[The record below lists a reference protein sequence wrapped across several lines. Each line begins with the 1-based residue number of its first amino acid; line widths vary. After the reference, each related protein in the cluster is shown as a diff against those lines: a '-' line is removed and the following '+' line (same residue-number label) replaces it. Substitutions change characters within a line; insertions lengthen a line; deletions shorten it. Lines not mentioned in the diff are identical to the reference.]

1 MTRNAVLGLVLLP
14 VLPVVPT
21 EGTAVLRVDNIWAK
35 GRHHALFGRTTFS
48 VGGGEVIIVQA
59 DSQMERTS
67 LGLALTGRLPL
78 SGGEICWS
86 AGDEEPQPI
95 SMKKLRRISDIV
107 DSPDVTAPEQHM
119 RVHDYVSEM
128 LSYNLPI
135 FGRSRAGR
143 WLKERGLEDLDG
155 LWMDELDGE
164 MNIGLMAALAQS
176 SPSDLLVFDTPS
188 RHLNH
193 TRMWLPFLE
202 ELAHDEDRPRTV
214 VAIVPHISESWQG
227 ARAVVGSVHM
237 DQDGEFEPAE
247 EPAEELT
254 EAEELAVAEELA
266 QTEPVIDVIEVE
278 EIPLTSSIPLTPAA
292 SGVTEAVR
300 TVDPKPT
307 NQKLTDQKPNAQKTA
322 EKE

>member
-1 MTRNAVLGLVLLP
+1 M
-14 VLPVVPT
+14 
-21 EGTAVLRVDNIWAK
+21 
-35 GRHHALFGRTTFS
+35 
-48 VGGGEVIIVQA
+48 GGGEVIIVQA

-86 AGDEEPQPI
+86 AGDEDPQPI

-128 LSYNLPI
+128 LSYNLPV

-143 WLKERGLEDLDG
+143 WLKEHGLEDLDG

-164 MNIGLMAALAQS
+164 MNIELMAALAQS

-202 ELAHDEDRPRTV
+202 ELANDEDRPRTV
-214 VAIVPHISESWQG
+214 VAIVPHISGDWHG

-237 DQDGEFEPAE
+237 DQDGEFDPAE

-254 EAEELAVAEELA
+254 ETEELIQAEP
-266 QTEPVIDVIEVE
+266 TIDVVEVREVE
-278 EIPLTSSIPLTPAA
+278 EIPSTSSTPLTPVVSDGAGAA
-292 SGVTEAVR
+292 QTAESKTDTQKTG
-300 TVDPKPT
+300 
-307 NQKLTDQKPNAQKTA
+307 NQKTVAQKTA

>member
-1 MTRNAVLGLVLLP
+1 M
-14 VLPVVPT
+14 
-21 EGTAVLRVDNIWAK
+21 LRVDNIWAK

-128 LSYNLPI
+128 LSYNLPV

-143 WLKERGLEDLDG
+143 WLKEHGLEDLDG

-164 MNIGLMAALAQS
+164 MNIELMAALAQS

-202 ELAHDEDRPRTV
+202 ELANDEDRPRTV
-214 VAIVPHISESWQG
+214 VAIVPHISGDWHG

-254 EAEELAVAEELA
+254 ETEELIQAEP
-266 QTEPVIDVIEVE
+266 TIDVVEVREVE
-278 EIPLTSSIPLTPAA
+278 EIPSTSSTPLTPVVSDGSGAA
-292 SGVTEAVR
+292 QTAESKT
-300 TVDPKPT
+300 D
-307 NQKLTDQKPNAQKTA
+307 NQKTGNQKTVAQKTA

>member
-1 MTRNAVLGLVLLP
+1 M
-14 VLPVVPT
+14 
-21 EGTAVLRVDNIWAK
+21 LRVDNIWAK
-35 GRHHALFGRTTFS
+35 GRHHALFGRTTFL

-86 AGDEEPQPI
+86 AGDEDPQPI

-128 LSYNLPI
+128 LSYNLPV

-143 WLKERGLEDLDG
+143 WLKEHGLEDLDG

-164 MNIGLMAALAQS
+164 MNIELMAALAQS

-202 ELAHDEDRPRTV
+202 ELANDEDRPRTV
-214 VAIVPHISESWQG
+214 VAIVPHISGDWHG

-254 EAEELAVAEELA
+254 ETEELTQAEP
-266 QTEPVIDVIEVE
+266 TIDVVEVCEVE
-278 EIPLTSSIPLTPAA
+278 EIPSTSSTPLTPVVSDGSGAA
-292 SGVTEAVR
+292 QTAESKT
-300 TVDPKPT
+300 D
-307 NQKLTDQKPNAQKTA
+307 NQKTGNQKTVAQKTA

>member
-1 MTRNAVLGLVLLP
+1 MTRNAVFGLVLLP
-14 VLPVVPT
+14 VLPVVPI

-78 SGGEICWS
+78 SGGEIYWS
-86 AGDEEPQPI
+86 AGDEDPQPI

-143 WLKERGLEDLDG
+143 WLKEHGLEDLDG

-164 MNIGLMAALAQS
+164 MNIELMAALAQS

-202 ELAHDEDRPRTV
+202 ELANDEDRPRTV
-214 VAIVPHISESWQG
+214 VAIVPHISGDWHG

-254 EAEELAVAEELA
+254 ETEELTQAEP
-266 QTEPVIDVIEVE
+266 TIDVVEVREVE
-278 EIPLTSSIPLTPAA
+278 EIPSTSSTPLTPVVSDGSGAA
-292 SGVTEAVR
+292 QTAESKT
-300 TVDPKPT
+300 D
-307 NQKLTDQKPNAQKTA
+307 NQKTGNQKTVAQKTA

>member
-1 MTRNAVLGLVLLP
+1 MRFSGSYFYP
-14 VLPVVPT
+14 FLPVVPI

-128 LSYNLPI
+128 LSYNLPV

-143 WLKERGLEDLDG
+143 WLKEHGLEDLDG

-164 MNIGLMAALAQS
+164 MNIELMAALAQS

-202 ELAHDEDRPRTV
+202 ELANDEDRPRTV
-214 VAIVPHISESWQG
+214 VAIVPHISGDWHG

-254 EAEELAVAEELA
+254 ETEELIQAEP
-266 QTEPVIDVIEVE
+266 TIDVVEVREVE
-278 EIPLTSSIPLTPAA
+278 EIPSTSSTPLTPVVSDGSGAA
-292 SGVTEAVR
+292 QTAESKT
-300 TVDPKPT
+300 D
-307 NQKLTDQKPNAQKTA
+307 NQKTGNQKTVAQKTA

>member
-1 MTRNAVLGLVLLP
+1 M
-14 VLPVVPT
+14 
-21 EGTAVLRVDNIWAK
+21 
-35 GRHHALFGRTTFS
+35 
-48 VGGGEVIIVQA
+48 GGGEVIIVQA

-128 LSYNLPI
+128 LSYNLPV

-143 WLKERGLEDLDG
+143 WLKEHGLEDLDG

-164 MNIGLMAALAQS
+164 MNIELMAALAQS

-202 ELAHDEDRPRTV
+202 ELANDEDRPRTV
-214 VAIVPHISESWQG
+214 VAIVPHISGDWHG

-254 EAEELAVAEELA
+254 ETEELIQAEP
-266 QTEPVIDVIEVE
+266 TIDVVEVREVE
-278 EIPLTSSIPLTPAA
+278 EIPSTSSTPLTPVVSDGSGAA
-292 SGVTEAVR
+292 QTAESKT
-300 TVDPKPT
+300 D
-307 NQKLTDQKPNAQKTA
+307 NQKTGNQKTVAQKTA

>member
-1 MTRNAVLGLVLLP
+1 
-14 VLPVVPT
+14 
-21 EGTAVLRVDNIWAK
+21 VLRVDNIWAK
-35 GRHHALFGRTTFS
+35 GRHHALFGRTSFS
-48 VGGGEVIIVQA
+48 VNQGEVIIIQA

-78 SGGEICWS
+78 SGGEIFWS
-86 AGDEEPQPI
+86 AGNGEPQPI

-135 FGRSRAGR
+135 FGRSRASR
-143 WLKERGLEDLDG
+143 WLAERGLEELDG

-164 MNIGLMAALAQS
+164 MNIELMTALAQS

-202 ELAHDEDRPRTV
+202 ELASDEERPRTV
-214 VAIVPHISESWQG
+214 VAIVPHISESWRG

-237 DQDGEFEPAE
+237 DQDGEFELAE
-247 EPAEELT
+247 QPETEELT
-254 EAEELAVAEELA
+254 E
-266 QTEPVIDVIEVE
+266 TEPVIDVIEVREVE
-278 EIPLTSSIPLTPAA
+278 EIPLTSSIPLTLAA
-292 SGVTEAVR
+292 SGTFGAVQ
-300 TVDPKPT
+300 TAESKTD
-307 NQKLTDQKPNAQKTA
+307 NQKTGNQKTVAQKTA

>member
-1 MTRNAVLGLVLLP
+1 M
-14 VLPVVPT
+14 
-21 EGTAVLRVDNIWAK
+21 LRVDNIWAK

-48 VGGGEVIIVQA
+48 VGRGEVIIVQA

-86 AGDEEPQPI
+86 AGDEDPQPI

-128 LSYNLPI
+128 LSYNLPV

-143 WLKERGLEDLDG
+143 WLKEHGLEDLDG

-164 MNIGLMAALAQS
+164 MNIELMAALAQS

-202 ELAHDEDRPRTV
+202 ELANDEDRPRTV
-214 VAIVPHISESWQG
+214 VAIVPHISGDWHG

-247 EPAEELT
+247 EPAEELAET
-254 EAEELAVAEELA
+254 EELTQAEP
-266 QTEPVIDVIEVE
+266 TIDVVEVREVE
-278 EIPLTSSIPLTPAA
+278 EIPLTSSIPLIPVVSDGAGAA
-292 SGVTEAVR
+292 QTAESKT
-300 TVDPKPT
+300 D
-307 NQKLTDQKPNAQKTA
+307 NQKTGNQKTVAQKTA

>member
-1 MTRNAVLGLVLLP
+1 M
-14 VLPVVPT
+14 
-21 EGTAVLRVDNIWAK
+21 LRVDNIWAK

-78 SGGEICWS
+78 SGGEIYWS

-95 SMKKLRRISDIV
+95 SMKKLRRISDII
-107 DSPDVTAPEQHM
+107 DSPDVTSPEQHM

-164 MNIGLMAALAQS
+164 MNIELMEQPLGSAGLRYPVAPPEPHAHVAS
-176 SPSDLLVFDTPS
+176 
-188 RHLNH
+188 
-193 TRMWLPFLE
+193 LP
-202 ELAHDEDRPRTV
+202 R
-214 VAIVPHISESWQG
+214 G
-227 ARAVVGSVHM
+227 AGQR
-237 DQDGEFEPAE
+237 
-247 EPAEELT
+247 
-254 EAEELAVAEELA
+254 
-266 QTEPVIDVIEVE
+266 
-278 EIPLTSSIPLTPAA
+278 
-292 SGVTEAVR
+292 
-300 TVDPKPT
+300 
-307 NQKLTDQKPNAQKTA
+307 
-322 EKE
+322 

>member
-1 MTRNAVLGLVLLP
+1 M
-14 VLPVVPT
+14 
-21 EGTAVLRVDNIWAK
+21 LRVDNIWAK
-35 GRHHALFGRTTFS
+35 GRHHALFGRTSFS
-48 VGGGEVIIVQA
+48 VNQGEVIIIPA

-78 SGGEICWS
+78 SGGEIFWS
-86 AGDEEPQPI
+86 AGNGEPQPI

-164 MNIGLMAALAQS
+164 MNIELMTALAQS

-202 ELAHDEDRPRTV
+202 ELASDEECPRTV
-214 VAIVPHISESWQG
+214 VAIVPHISESWRG

-237 DQDGEFEPAE
+237 DQDGEFELAE
-247 EPAEELT
+247 ESVEEQPET
-254 EAEELAVAEELA
+254 EELAE
-266 QTEPVIDVIEVE
+266 TEPVIDVIEVREVE
-278 EIPLTSSIPLTPAA
+278 EIPLTSSIPLTLAA
-292 SGVTEAVR
+292 SGTSGAVQ
-300 TVDPKPT
+300 TAESKTDNQMT
-307 NQKLTDQKPNAQKTA
+307 GNQKTVVQKTA

>member
-35 GRHHALFGRTTFS
+35 GRHHALFGRTSFS

-143 WLKERGLEDLDG
+143 WLKEHGLEDLDG

-164 MNIGLMAALAQS
+164 MNIELMAALAQS

-202 ELAHDEDRPRTV
+202 ELANDEDRPRTV
-214 VAIVPHISESWQG
+214 VAIVPHISGDWHG

-254 EAEELAVAEELA
+254 ETEELTQAEP
-266 QTEPVIDVIEVE
+266 TIDVVEVREVE
-278 EIPLTSSIPLTPAA
+278 EIPSTSSTPLTPVVSDGSGAA
-292 SGVTEAVR
+292 QTAESKT
-300 TVDPKPT
+300 D
-307 NQKLTDQKPNAQKTA
+307 NQKTGNQKTVAQKTA

>member
-1 MTRNAVLGLVLLP
+1 M
-14 VLPVVPT
+14 
-21 EGTAVLRVDNIWAK
+21 LRVDNIWAK
-35 GRHHALFGRTTFS
+35 GRHHALFGRTSFS
-48 VGGGEVIIVQA
+48 VNQGEVIIIQA

-78 SGGEICWS
+78 SGGEIFWS
-86 AGDEEPQPI
+86 AGNGEPQPI

-135 FGRSRAGR
+135 FGRSRASR
-143 WLKERGLEDLDG
+143 WLAERGLEELDG

-164 MNIGLMAALAQS
+164 MNIELMTALAQR

-202 ELAHDEDRPRTV
+202 ELASDEERPRTV
-214 VAIVPHISESWQG
+214 VAIVPHISESWRG

-237 DQDGEFEPAE
+237 DQDGEFELAE
-247 EPAEELT
+247 ESVEEQPETEELT
-254 EAEELAVAEELA
+254 E
-266 QTEPVIDVIEVE
+266 TEPVIDVIEVREVE
-278 EIPLTSSIPLTPAA
+278 EIPLTSSIPLTLAA
-292 SGVTEAVR
+292 SGTSGAVQ
-300 TVDPKPT
+300 TAESKTD
-307 NQKLTDQKPNAQKTA
+307 NQKTGNQKTVAQKTA

>member
-1 MTRNAVLGLVLLP
+1 M
-14 VLPVVPT
+14 
-21 EGTAVLRVDNIWAK
+21 LRVDNIWAK
-35 GRHHALFGRTTFS
+35 GRHHALFGRTSFS
-48 VGGGEVIIVQA
+48 VNQGEVIIIQA

-78 SGGEICWS
+78 SGGEIFWS
-86 AGDEEPQPI
+86 AGNGEPQPI

-164 MNIGLMAALAQS
+164 MNIELMTALAQS

-193 TRMWLPFLE
+193 TRMWLPVLE
-202 ELAHDEDRPRTV
+202 KLASDEEHPRTV
-214 VAIVPHISESWQG
+214 VAIVPHISESWRG

-237 DQDGEFEPAE
+237 DQDGEFELAE
-247 EPAEELT
+247 EPVEEQPETEELT
-254 EAEELAVAEELA
+254 E
-266 QTEPVIDVIEVE
+266 TEPVIDVIEVREVE
-278 EIPLTSSIPLTPAA
+278 EIPLTSSIPLALAA
-292 SGVTEAVR
+292 SGTSGAVQ
-300 TVDPKPT
+300 TAESKTD
-307 NQKLTDQKPNAQKTA
+307 NQKTGNQKTVAQKTA

>member
-1 MTRNAVLGLVLLP
+1 M
-14 VLPVVPT
+14 
-21 EGTAVLRVDNIWAK
+21 LRVDNIWAK
-35 GRHHALFGRTTFS
+35 GRHHALFGRTSFS
-48 VGGGEVIIVQA
+48 VNQGEVIIIQA

-78 SGGEICWS
+78 SGGEIFWS
-86 AGDEEPQPI
+86 AGNGEPQPI
-95 SMKKLRRISDIV
+95 SIKKLRRISDIV

-164 MNIGLMAALAQS
+164 MNIELITALAQS

-202 ELAHDEDRPRTV
+202 ELAGDEEHPRTV
-214 VAIVPHISESWQG
+214 VAIVPHISESWRG

-237 DQDGEFEPAE
+237 NQDGEFELAE
-247 EPAEELT
+247 ESVEEQPETEELT
-254 EAEELAVAEELA
+254 E
-266 QTEPVIDVIEVE
+266 TEALIDVIEVREVE
-278 EIPLTSSIPLTPAA
+278 EIPLTSSIPLTLAA
-292 SGVTEAVR
+292 SGTSGAVQ
-300 TVDPKPT
+300 TAESKT
-307 NQKLTDQKPNAQKTA
+307 NNQKTGNQKTVAQKTA

>member
-1 MTRNAVLGLVLLP
+1 M
-14 VLPVVPT
+14 
-21 EGTAVLRVDNIWAK
+21 LRVDNIWAK
-35 GRHHALFGRTTFS
+35 GRHHALFGRTSFS
-48 VGGGEVIIVQA
+48 VNQGEVIIIQA

-78 SGGEICWS
+78 SGGEIFWS
-86 AGDEEPQPI
+86 AGNGEPQPI

-143 WLKERGLEDLDG
+143 WLKERGLEDFDG

-164 MNIGLMAALAQS
+164 MNIELMAALAQA

-193 TRMWLPFLE
+193 TYMWLPYLE
-202 ELAHDEDRPRTV
+202 ELATDEDRPRTV

-237 DQDGEFEPAE
+237 DQDGEFELAE
-247 EPAEELT
+247 ESVEEQPETEELT
-254 EAEELAVAEELA
+254 E
-266 QTEPVIDVIEVE
+266 TEALIDVIEVREVE
-278 EIPLTSSIPLTPAA
+278 EIPLTSSNPLTLAA
-292 SGVTEAVR
+292 SGTSGAVQ
-300 TVDPKPT
+300 TAESKT
-307 NQKLTDQKPNAQKTA
+307 NNQKTGNQKTVAQKTA

>member
-1 MTRNAVLGLVLLP
+1 MVLGLVLLP
-14 VLPVVPT
+14 VLPVVPI

-86 AGDEEPQPI
+86 AGDEDPQPI

-128 LSYNLPI
+128 LSYNLPV

-143 WLKERGLEDLDG
+143 WLKEHGLEDLDG

-164 MNIGLMAALAQS
+164 MNIELMAALAQS

-202 ELAHDEDRPRTV
+202 ELANDEDRPRTV
-214 VAIVPHISESWQG
+214 VAIVPHISGDWHG

-254 EAEELAVAEELA
+254 ETEELTQAEP
-266 QTEPVIDVIEVE
+266 TIDVVEVREVE
-278 EIPLTSSIPLTPAA
+278 EIPSTSSTPLTPVVSDGAGAA
-292 SGVTEAVR
+292 QTAESKT
-300 TVDPKPT
+300 D
-307 NQKLTDQKPNAQKTA
+307 NQKTVAQKTA

>member
-1 MTRNAVLGLVLLP
+1 M
-14 VLPVVPT
+14 
-21 EGTAVLRVDNIWAK
+21 LRVDNIWAK

-86 AGDEEPQPI
+86 AGDEDPQPI

-128 LSYNLPI
+128 LSYNLPV

-143 WLKERGLEDLDG
+143 WLKEHGLEDLDG

-164 MNIGLMAALAQS
+164 MNIELMAALAQS

-202 ELAHDEDRPRTV
+202 ELANDEDRPRTV
-214 VAIVPHISESWQG
+214 VAIVPHISGDWHG

-247 EPAEELT
+247 EPAEELAET
-254 EAEELAVAEELA
+254 EELTQAEP
-266 QTEPVIDVIEVE
+266 TIDVVEVREVE
-278 EIPLTSSIPLTPAA
+278 EIPVTSSIPLIPVVSDGAGAA
-292 SGVTEAVR
+292 QTAES
-300 TVDPKPT
+300 K
-307 NQKLTDQKPNAQKTA
+307 TDTQKTA

>member
-1 MTRNAVLGLVLLP
+1 M
-14 VLPVVPT
+14 
-21 EGTAVLRVDNIWAK
+21 LRVDNIWAK
-35 GRHHALFGRTTFS
+35 GRHHALFGRTSFS
-48 VGGGEVIIVQA
+48 VNQGEVIIIQA

-78 SGGEICWS
+78 SGGEIFWS
-86 AGDEEPQPI
+86 AGNGEPQPI

-143 WLKERGLEDLDG
+143 WLAERGLEELDG

-164 MNIGLMAALAQS
+164 MNIELMTALAQS

-202 ELAHDEDRPRTV
+202 ELASDEERPRTV
-214 VAIVPHISESWQG
+214 VAIVPHISESWRG

-237 DQDGEFEPAE
+237 DQDGDFELAE
-247 EPAEELT
+247 ESVEEQPETEELT
-254 EAEELAVAEELA
+254 E
-266 QTEPVIDVIEVE
+266 TEPVIDVIEVREVE
-278 EIPLTSSIPLTPAA
+278 EIPLTSSIPLTLAA
-292 SGVTEAVR
+292 SGTSGAVQ
-300 TVDPKPT
+300 TAESKTD
-307 NQKLTDQKPNAQKTA
+307 NQKTGNQKTVAQKTA

>member
-1 MTRNAVLGLVLLP
+1 M
-14 VLPVVPT
+14 
-21 EGTAVLRVDNIWAK
+21 LRVNNIWAK
-35 GRHHALFGRTTFS
+35 GRHHALFGRTSFS
-48 VGGGEVIIVQA
+48 VGHGEVIIIQA

-78 SGGEICWS
+78 SGGEIFWS

-95 SMKKLRRISDIV
+95 SMKKLRRISDII

-135 FGRSRAGR
+135 FGRSRASR

-164 MNIGLMAALAQS
+164 MNIELMTALAQS

-193 TRMWLPFLE
+193 TYMWLPYLE
-202 ELAHDEDRPRTV
+202 ELATDEDHPRTV
-214 VAIVPHISESWQG
+214 VAIVPHISESWHG
-227 ARAVVGSVHM
+227 ARAVVGRAPEEQASEENVSAPVE
-237 DQDGEFEPAE
+237 GEIEPSNDSPE
-247 EPAEELT
+247 HGE
-254 EAEELAVAEELA
+254 
-266 QTEPVIDVIEVE
+266 
-278 EIPLTSSIPLTPAA
+278 
-292 SGVTEAVR
+292 
-300 TVDPKPT
+300 
-307 NQKLTDQKPNAQKTA
+307 NA

>member
-1 MTRNAVLGLVLLP
+1 M
-14 VLPVVPT
+14 
-21 EGTAVLRVDNIWAK
+21 LRVDNIWAK
-35 GRHHALFGRTTFS
+35 GRHHALFGRTSFS
-48 VGGGEVIIVQA
+48 VNQGEVIIIQA

-78 SGGEICWS
+78 SGGEIFWS
-86 AGDEEPQPI
+86 AGNGEPQPI

-143 WLKERGLEDLDG
+143 WLAERGLEELDG

-164 MNIGLMAALAQS
+164 MNIELMTALAQS

-202 ELAHDEDRPRTV
+202 ELASDEERPRTV
-214 VAIVPHISESWQG
+214 VAIVPHISESWRG

-237 DQDGEFEPAE
+237 DQDGEFELAE
-247 EPAEELT
+247 ESVEEQPETEELT
-254 EAEELAVAEELA
+254 E
-266 QTEPVIDVIEVE
+266 TEPVIEVREVE
-278 EIPLTSSIPLTPAA
+278 EIPLTSSIPLTLAA
-292 SGVTEAVR
+292 SGTSGAVQ
-300 TVDPKPT
+300 TAESKTD
-307 NQKLTDQKPNAQKTA
+307 NQKTGNQKTVAQKTA

>member
-1 MTRNAVLGLVLLP
+1 MVLGLVLLP
-14 VLPVVPT
+14 VLPVVPI

-86 AGDEEPQPI
+86 AGDEDPQPI

-128 LSYNLPI
+128 LSYNLPV

-143 WLKERGLEDLDG
+143 WLKEHGLEDLDG

-164 MNIGLMAALAQS
+164 MNIELMAALAQS

-202 ELAHDEDRPRTV
+202 ELANDEDRPRTV
-214 VAIVPHISESWQG
+214 VAIVPHISGDWHG

-254 EAEELAVAEELA
+254 ETEELTQAEP
-266 QTEPVIDVIEVE
+266 TIDVVEVREVE
-278 EIPLTSSIPLTPAA
+278 EIPSTSSTPLTPVVSDGSGAA
-292 SGVTEAVR
+292 QTAESKT
-300 TVDPKPT
+300 D
-307 NQKLTDQKPNAQKTA
+307 NQKTGNQKTVAQKTA

>member
-1 MTRNAVLGLVLLP
+1 MLS
-14 VLPVVPT
+14 
-21 EGTAVLRVDNIWAK
+21 VDNIWAK
-35 GRHHALFGRTTFS
+35 GRHHALFGRTSFS
-48 VGGGEVIIVQA
+48 VNQGEVIIIQA

-78 SGGEICWS
+78 SGGEIFWS
-86 AGDEEPQPI
+86 AGNGEPQPI

-164 MNIGLMAALAQS
+164 MNIELITALAQS

-202 ELAHDEDRPRTV
+202 ELAGDEEHPRTV
-214 VAIVPHISESWQG
+214 VAIVPHISESWRG

-237 DQDGEFEPAE
+237 NQDGEFELAE
-247 EPAEELT
+247 ESVEEQPETEELT
-254 EAEELAVAEELA
+254 E
-266 QTEPVIDVIEVE
+266 TEALIDVIEVREVE
-278 EIPLTSSIPLTPAA
+278 EIPLTSSIPLTLAA
-292 SGVTEAVR
+292 SGTSGAVQ
-300 TVDPKPT
+300 TAESKT
-307 NQKLTDQKPNAQKTA
+307 NNQKTGNQKTVAQKTA

>member
-78 SGGEICWS
+78 SGGEIYWS

-135 FGRSRAGR
+135 FGRSRAGL
-143 WLKERGLEDLDG
+143 WLEEHGLEDLDG

-164 MNIGLMAALAQS
+164 MNIELMAALAQS

-202 ELAHDEDRPRTV
+202 ELANDEDRPRTV
-214 VAIVPHISESWQG
+214 VAIVPHISGDWHG

-254 EAEELAVAEELA
+254 ETEELTQAEP
-266 QTEPVIDVIEVE
+266 TIDVVEVREVE
-278 EIPLTSSIPLTPAA
+278 EIPSTSSTPLTPVVSDGSGAA
-292 SGVTEAVR
+292 QTAESKT
-300 TVDPKPT
+300 D
-307 NQKLTDQKPNAQKTA
+307 NQKTGNQKTVAQKTA

>member
-1 MTRNAVLGLVLLP
+1 MLS
-14 VLPVVPT
+14 
-21 EGTAVLRVDNIWAK
+21 VDNIWAK
-35 GRHHALFGRTTFS
+35 GRHTPLFDRTTFS
-48 VGGGEVIIVQA
+48 VGEGEVIIVQA
-59 DSQMERTS
+59 DSQLERTS
-67 LGLALTGRLPL
+67 LALALTGRLPL
-78 SGGEICWS
+78 SSGTISWS
-86 AGDEEPQPI
+86 KGDDEPRRI
-95 SMKKLRRISDIV
+95 SMKRLRALSSVV

-164 MNIGLMAALAQS
+164 MNIELMAALAQS

-202 ELAHDEDRPRTV
+202 ELANDEDRPRTV
-214 VAIVPHISESWQG
+214 VAIVPHISDTWHG

-237 DQDGEFEPAE
+237 DQEGEFEAPEDPAE
-247 EPAEELT
+247 EP
-254 EAEELAVAEELA
+254 
-266 QTEPVIDVIEVE
+266 TEPEIDVIEVREVE

-292 SGVTEAVR
+292 GVAAEATVVATPVPAASGVTEAVR
-300 TVDPKPT
+300 AVD
-307 NQKLTDQKPNAQKTA
+307 QKSTDQKPADQKPNTQKTA

>member
-1 MTRNAVLGLVLLP
+1 M
-14 VLPVVPT
+14 
-21 EGTAVLRVDNIWAK
+21 LRVDNIWAK
-35 GRHHALFGRTTFS
+35 GRHHALFGRTSFS
-48 VGGGEVIIVQA
+48 VNQGEVIIIQA

-78 SGGEICWS
+78 SGGEIFWS
-86 AGDEEPQPI
+86 DGDAEPQPI
-95 SMKKLRRISDIV
+95 SMKKLRRISDII

-128 LSYNLPI
+128 LSYNLPV
-135 FGRSRAGR
+135 FGRSRASR

-164 MNIGLMAALAQS
+164 MNIELMAALAQA

-193 TRMWLPFLE
+193 TYMWLPYLE
-202 ELAHDEDRPRTV
+202 ELATDEDRPRTV

-237 DQDGEFEPAE
+237 DQDGEFELAE
-247 EPAEELT
+247 ESVEEQPETEELT
-254 EAEELAVAEELA
+254 E
-266 QTEPVIDVIEVE
+266 TEALIDVIEVREVE
-278 EIPLTSSIPLTPAA
+278 EIPLTSSIPLTLAA
-292 SGVTEAVR
+292 SGTSGAVQ
-300 TVDPKPT
+300 TAESKT
-307 NQKLTDQKPNAQKTA
+307 NNQKTGNQKTVAQKTA